1 MYPCVIPDRANP
13 ERHIGPDSRPL
24 FIRHVLDGCKP
35 PRAWTVGPELELFG
49 YTSDSLER
57 IRPRTV
63 DAVLAG
69 FEAHGARCQ
78 YEDERRI
85 EAAMD
90 WGWITVEPGG
100 QIEFSGANRS
110 SLADIERDARRF
122 LEMVTEIGDDL
133 GVWFVASG
141 FDPLRRTAEQRWYPK
156 RRYAVMRPYFAI
168 DGRRGW
174 DMMCRTSAIQVN
186 IDYESEAD
194 LAAKFLVGNRLGPI
208 VAAMFANS
216 PLEGGRVSD
225 YKSRRYAAWLE
236 TDRDRTGVSPASI
249 GDDFSVERFVE
260 YIVRVP
266 MLFVRRNGA
275 YVDLAGE
282 SFERFLSEGSDH
294 LSPRFQDF
302 TDHLTTIFTEAR
314 VKQHVE
320 IRSADAGGL
329 EDLMA
334 ALALVK
340 GITYDGMSLA
350 SALEIAPRL
359 DATGFRGLQLEVA
372 RRGLA
377 AEFEGIR
384 VGDLARSVVVACGGR
399 P

>member
-122 LEMVTEIGDDL
+122 LEMVTEIGEDL

-186 IDYESEAD
+186 IDYESEGD

-216 PLEGGRVSD
+216 PLEGGKVSRLQVEAVRRVARDGSRPDRRVSREH
-225 YKSRRYAAWLE
+225 RRRLFGRAIRRVHHARPDAVRAE
-236 TDRDRTGVSPASI
+236 
-249 GDDFSVERFVE
+249 ERC
-260 YIVRVP
+260 
-266 MLFVRRNGA
+266 VRRSGGRVVRA
-275 YVDLAGE
+275 VSVRGFGPSLAA
-282 SFERFLSEGSDH
+282 LSGLHRPPHDGVH
-294 LSPRFQDF
+294 
-302 TDHLTTIFTEAR
+302 
-314 VKQHVE
+314 
-320 IRSADAGGL
+320 RSACQ
-329 EDLMA
+329 
-334 ALALVK
+334 
-340 GITYDGMSLA
+340 T
-350 SALEIAPRL
+350 
-359 DATGFRGLQLEVA
+359 A
-372 RRGLA
+372 RRDSKCRRFG
-377 AEFEGIR
+377 
-384 VGDLARSVVVACGGR
+384 